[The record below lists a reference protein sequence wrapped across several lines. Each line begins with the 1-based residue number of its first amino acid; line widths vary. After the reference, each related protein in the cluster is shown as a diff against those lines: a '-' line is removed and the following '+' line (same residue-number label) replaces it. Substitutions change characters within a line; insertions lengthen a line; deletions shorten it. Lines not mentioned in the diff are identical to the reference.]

1 MKRRDLINLAGL
13 ALAGGV
19 LGLPSTALASG
30 NGQRVIIIG
39 AGISGLAAAFR
50 LNELGYNVTIL
61 ESRNRLGGRIWT
73 DDRWPKTPVDLGAS
87 WIHGVIGNPITAI
100 AKAAGARTVTTRSD
114 RYIIYGKDGKIIT
127 PKQESRIEELSVMI
141 NRSIRISQNANRDR
155 SILETVRSAVKWDQ
169 LSGEDRSWV
178 DHIINSNIEQE
189 YAGSA
194 ADTSTLWFD
203 SDLAFQGK
211 DVLLSDGFR
220 TLTKHLAN
228 GLDIRTGTTVTE
240 VAWNPSGVSVT
251 TDHGVIQADK
261 VVITLPLGVLKA
273 NKVRFDPGLPA
284 TKQKAIQALGMGL
297 LNKCFLRFPRVFWPA
312 DRDWLE
318 SIGPVPGLW
327 GEWMSYARSLGKPIL
342 VGFNA
347 ADVGRKVETWS
358 DRKTVD
364 SAMETLRRIYG
375 NSIPDPVGY
384 QITRWAADPF
394 SLGSYSFNALGS
406 RPTMRDD
413 LAQSIDNRVFFAG
426 EATDRKYFGT
436 VHGAYLSGLRVAGE
450 IGTTA

>member
-1 MKRRDLINLAGL
+1 MKRREFIHLAGL

-19 LGLPSTALASG
+19 LGLPSRALASG
-30 NGQRVIIIG
+30 SGQRVIIIG
-39 AGISGLAAAFR
+39 AGISGLAAATR
-50 LNELGYNVTIL
+50 LDESGYDVTIL

-73 DDRWPKTPVDLGAS
+73 SDQWPKGPVDLGAS

-100 AKAAGARTVTTRSD
+100 AKAAGARTVTTRYDS
-114 RYIIYGKDGKIIT
+114 YVIYGKDGKVIT
-127 PKQESRIEELSVMI
+127 PRQESRIDELSAII
-141 NRSIRISQNANRDR
+141 NRSIRMAQDANRDR

-178 DHIINSNIEQE
+178 DYLINSNIEQE

-194 ADTSTLWFD
+194 ADTSTYWFD
-203 SDLAFQGK
+203 SDLAFKGQ
-211 DVLLSDGFR
+211 DVLLPDGYQ
-220 TLTKHLAN
+220 TVTGHLAN
-228 GLDIRTGTTVTE
+228 GLDVLTGATVTE
-240 VAWNPSGVSVT
+240 VAWNSGGVSVT
-251 TDHGVIQADK
+251 TNHGVFQADN

-273 NKVRFDPGLPA
+273 NKVRFNPGLPA
-284 TKQKAIQALGMGL
+284 TKQRAIQALGMGL
-297 LNKCFLRFPRVFWPA
+297 LNKCFLRFPKVFWPA

-327 GEWMSYARSLGKPIL
+327 AEWVSYARPLGMPIL

-347 ADVGRKVETWS
+347 ADVGREVETWS

-364 SAMETLRRIYG
+364 SAMVTLRRIYG
-375 NSIPDPVGY
+375 RGIPDPVGY

-406 RPTMRDD
+406 RPGMRDD
-413 LAQSIDNRVFFAG
+413 LAKSIDNRVFFAG
-426 EATDRKYFGT
+426 EATDRNYFGT
-436 VHGAYLSGLRVAGE
+436 VHGAYLSGLRAADE
-450 IGTTA
+450 ISAIA